1 MVDNNRAKELKAFDD
16 TKAGVKGL
24 VDSGIVHI
32 PKIFVTPAL
41 TENEFSA
48 KNLDSDSNIVNV
60 QIPVID
66 LKGINEDDFRRRRIV
81 EEVGEACKTW
91 GFFQVVNHSV
101 PQHVMDEM
109 ISGVKSFNEQSS
121 EKKMEFYS
129 RDNLK
134 KVKFNSN
141 FDLYSSKAANWRD
154 SLTCVMAPN
163 PPTQDELP
171 EACREELL
179 QYSEHVRKLG
189 HTIFELLA
197 EALGL
202 KPNHLLDMD
211 CAKGQ
216 FIISHYYPPC
226 PEPNKTLG
234 ITKHTDPDFFT
245 ILLQDQIGGLQINHQ
260 NQWIDIHPV
269 TGALVINLGDLLQLL
284 SNDKFK
290 SAEHRVLSKQ
300 IGPRIS
306 IACFFTTQFQPFD
319 TLYGPI
325 KELLS
330 DENHALYKETTVR
343 DYVSYYNSRGLGAHP
358 SLLHL
363 RLNPSI

>member
-1 MVDNNRAKELKAFDD
+1 MANYDRAKDLKAFDD

-32 PKIFVTPAL
+32 PEIFVTPTL
-41 TENEFSA
+41 IENEFSA
-48 KNLDSDSNIVNV
+48 ENLDSDSNIVNV

-66 LKGINEDDFRRRRIV
+66 LKGMNEDDFRRTRIV
-81 EEVGEACKTW
+81 EEVGEACKSW
-91 GFFQVVNHSV
+91 GFFQVVNHGV

-109 ISGVKSFNEQSS
+109 ISGVKKFNEQSS

-141 FDLYSSKAANWRD
+141 FDLYSSKATNWRD
-154 SLTCVMAPN
+154 SLACVMAPN
-163 PPTQDELP
+163 PPTNDELP
-171 EACREELL
+171 QACREELL
-179 QYSEHVRKLG
+179 QYSQHVRKLG

-202 KPNHLLDMD
+202 KPNHLLGLD
-211 CAKGQ
+211 CARGH
-216 FIISHYYPPC
+216 FILCHYYPPC

-269 TGALVINLGDLLQLL
+269 TGALLL

-290 SAEHRVLSKQ
+290 SAEHRVLSKH

-343 DYVSYYNSRGLGAHP
+343 DYVTYYNSRGLGAHP
-358 SLLHL
+358 ALLHL
-363 RLNPSI
+363 RLDPSI

>member
-1 MVDNNRAKELKAFDD
+1 MANYDRAKDLKAFDD

-32 PKIFVTPAL
+32 PEIFVTPAL

-48 KNLDSDSNIVNV
+48 KNLDSDSNIASI

-66 LKGINEDDFRRRRIV
+66 LKGMNGDDFRRRRIV

-121 EKKMEFYS
+121 DKKMEFYS

-163 PPTQDELP
+163 PPTKDELP
-171 EACREELL
+171 EECREELL

-202 KPNHLLDMD
+202 KPNPLLDMD
-211 CAKGQ
+211 CAKGH
-216 FIISHYYPPC
+216 FILCHYYPPC

-245 ILLQDQIGGLQINHQ
+245 ILLQDQIGGLQISHQ
-260 NQWIDIHPV
+260 NQWIDIH
-269 TGALVINLGDLLQLL
+269 LLL
-284 SNDKFK
+284 
-290 SAEHRVLSKQ
+290 E
-300 IGPRIS
+300 P
-306 IACFFTTQFQPFD
+306 
-319 TLYGPI
+319 
-325 KELLS
+325 
-330 DENHALYKETTVR
+330 
-343 DYVSYYNSRGLGAHP
+343 
-358 SLLHL
+358 
-363 RLNPSI
+363 

>member
-1 MVDNNRAKELKAFDD
+1 MAEYDRAKELKAFDN

-24 VDSGIVHI
+24 LDTGVVHI
-32 PKIFVTPAL
+32 PEFFVTPGA
-41 TENEFSA
+41 ENEFNA
-48 KNLDSDSNIVNV
+48 KNINLCSDVNA

-66 LKGINEDDFRRRRIV
+66 FKNMKENDFQRRKIV
-81 EEVGEACKTW
+81 EQIREACETW
-91 GFFQVVNHSV
+91 GFFQVLNHGI

-109 ISGVKSFNEQSS
+109 IKGVQRFNEQPN
-121 EKKMEFYS
+121 EQKMEFYS

-141 FDLYSSKAANWRD
+141 FDLYQSKAANWRD
-154 SLTCVMAPN
+154 TLACVMAPN
-163 PPTQDELP
+163 PPRSDELP
-171 EACREELL
+171 VTCRKELL
-179 QYSEHVRKLG
+179 EYSEHVRKLG

-202 KPNHLLDMD
+202 KPNHLLEME
-211 CAKGQ
+211 CAKGH
-216 FIISHYYPPC
+216 FILSHYYPPC

-245 ILLQDQIGGLQINHQ
+245 ILLQDHIGGLQINHQ
-260 NQWIDIHPV
+260 NHWIDIHPV

-306 IACFFTTQFQPFD
+306 VACFFTTQFQPFD
-319 TLYGPI
+319 RLYGPI

-330 DENHALYKETTVR
+330 DENPPKYKETTVR
-343 DYVSYYNSRGLGAHP
+343 DYVSYYNSKGLGARP

-363 RLNPSI
+363 RL

>member
-1 MVDNNRAKELKAFDD
+1 MANYDRAKDLKAFDD

-32 PKIFVTPAL
+32 PEIFVTRAL

-60 QIPVID
+60 QILVID
-66 LKGINEDDFRRRRIV
+66 LKGMNGDDFQRRRIV

-163 PPTQDELP
+163 PPTKDELP

-189 HTIFELLA
+189 HTIFGLLA

-211 CAKGQ
+211 CAKGH
-216 FIISHYYPPC
+216 FILCHYYPPC
-226 PEPNKTLG
+226 PEPNKTHG

-245 ILLQDQIGGLQINHQ
+245 ILLQDQIGGLQIYHQ

-269 TGALVINLGDLLQLL
+269 TGALVINLGDLWQSISSRSDLL
-284 SNDKFK
+284 FTF
-290 SAEHRVLSKQ
+290 LS
-300 IGPRIS
+300 
-306 IACFFTTQFQPFD
+306 
-319 TLYGPI
+319 
-325 KELLS
+325 
-330 DENHALYKETTVR
+330 
-343 DYVSYYNSRGLGAHP
+343 
-358 SLLHL
+358 
-363 RLNPSI
+363 

>member
-1 MVDNNRAKELKAFDD
+1 MVDYDRAKELKAFDD

-24 VDSGIVHI
+24 VDAGIVHI
-32 PKIFVTPAL
+32 PEFFITLAA
-41 TENEFSA
+41 ENNFSVE
-48 KNLDSDSNIVNV
+48 NLDSCSDVNI

-66 LKGINEDDFRRRRIV
+66 LKDINEEDDFRRGKII
-81 EEVGEACKTW
+81 EKIGEACETW
-91 GFFQVVNHSV
+91 GFFQVVNHGV

-109 ISGVKSFNEQSS
+109 IRGVRSFNEQPN
-121 EKKMEFYS
+121 KIKMEFYS

-141 FDLYSSKAANWRD
+141 FDLYQSKAANWRD
-154 SLTCVMAPN
+154 TLVCAMAPN
-163 PPTQDELP
+163 SPSSDELP
-171 EACREELL
+171 ETCREELL
-179 QYSEHVRKLG
+179 QYSEHVRRLG

-211 CAKGQ
+211 CAKGHS
-216 FIISHYYPPC
+216 ILSHYYPPC

-234 ITKHTDPDFFT
+234 ITRHTDPDFFT
-245 ILLQDQIGGLQINHQ
+245 ILLQDQIGGLQIYHQ
-260 NQWIDIHPV
+260 NQWIDIHPL

-290 SAEHRVLSKQ
+290 SAEHRVLSKH

-306 IACFFTTQFQPFD
+306 VACFFTTQFQPFD
-319 TLYGPI
+319 RLYGPI
-325 KELLS
+325 NELLS
-330 DENHALYKETTVR
+330 DENPPLYKETTVR
-343 DYVSYYNSRGLGAHP
+343 DYVSYYNSNGLGACP

-363 RLNPSI
+363 RL

>member
-32 PKIFVTPAL
+32 PEIFITPSL
-41 TENEFSA
+41 TEKEFSVE
-48 KNLDSDSNIVNV
+48 NLDSGSDIVSV

-66 LKGINEDDFRRRRIV
+66 LKDMNGDDFQRRRVV
-81 EEVGEACKTW
+81 EEVGEACKSW
-91 GFFQVVNHSV
+91 GFFQVVNHGV

-109 ISGVKSFNEQSS
+109 IGGIRCFHEQPNDIK
-121 EKKMEFYS
+121 EEFYS
-129 RDNLK
+129 MDPMK
-134 KVKFNSN
+134 KVMFNSN
-141 FDLYSSKAANWRD
+141 FDLYQAKVANWRD
-154 SLTCVMAPN
+154 TLACLMAPN
-163 PPTQDELP
+163 PPTNDELP
-171 EACREELL
+171 QVCREELL
-179 QYSEHVRKLG
+179 QYSQHVRKLG
-189 HTIFELLA
+189 LTIFELLA
-197 EALGL
+197 EELGL
-202 KPNHLLDMD
+202 RPNHLLDMD

-269 TGALVINLGDLLQLL
+269 NGALVVNLGDLMQLL

-290 SAEHRVLSKQ
+290 SAEHRVLAQ
-300 IGPRIS
+300 HIGPRIS
-306 IACFFTTQFQPFD
+306 IACFFTTQLLPFD

-330 DENHALYKETTVR
+330 DENHALYKETTVK
-343 DYVSYYNSRGLGAHP
+343 DYVLYYNSKGLGALP

-363 RLNPSI
+363 KI

>member
-1 MVDNNRAKELKAFDD
+1 MANYDRAKDLKAFDD

-66 LKGINEDDFRRRRIV
+66 LKGMNGDDFRRRRIV

-91 GFFQVVNHSV
+91 GFFQVVNHTV

-163 PPTQDELP
+163 PPTKDELP

-269 TGALVINLGDLLQLL
+269 TGALVINLGDLLQASISSRSDLL
-284 SNDKFK
+284 
-290 SAEHRVLSKQ
+290 
-300 IGPRIS
+300 
-306 IACFFTTQFQPFD
+306 FTF
-319 TLYGPI
+319 
-325 KELLS
+325 
-330 DENHALYKETTVR
+330 
-343 DYVSYYNSRGLGAHP
+343 
-358 SLLHL
+358 
-363 RLNPSI
+363 

>member
-1 MVDNNRAKELKAFDD
+1 MANYDRAKDLKAFDD

-32 PKIFVTPAL
+32 PEIFVTPAL
-41 TENEFSA
+41 TKNEFSA
-48 KNLDSDSNIVNV
+48 KNLDPDSNVVNV

-66 LKGINEDDFRRRRIV
+66 LKGMNGDDFRRRRIV

-163 PPTQDELP
+163 PPTKDELP

-269 TGALVINLGDLLQLL
+269 TGALVINLGDLLQASISSRSDLL
-284 SNDKFK
+284 FM
-290 SAEHRVLSKQ
+290 
-300 IGPRIS
+300 
-306 IACFFTTQFQPFD
+306 F
-319 TLYGPI
+319 
-325 KELLS
+325 
-330 DENHALYKETTVR
+330 
-343 DYVSYYNSRGLGAHP
+343 
-358 SLLHL
+358 
-363 RLNPSI
+363 